1 LLPQRIYDNGSAT
14 FLSWPSG
21 TPMPAILIKDHKGDE
36 GPVNYAV
43 RGESIVVE
51 GVPHEIVL
59 RSGENSA
66 VLTNQGPV
74 REPRAPQPALA
85 QAGPDNAETK

>member
-1 LLPQRIYDNGSAT
+1 
-14 FLSWPSG
+14 
-21 TPMPAILIKDHKGDE
+21 MPAILIKDQKGNE

-43 RGESIVVE
+43 RGDIIVVE

-59 RSGENSA
+59 RSGEDSA

-74 REPRAPQPALA
+74 RAPRTQQPALA
-85 QAGPDNAETK
+85 QAGSENAETK